1 MWEQTKIS
9 GAELQ
14 ERLASIETL
23 ISQQKY
29 SNSLKE
35 LKLLENE
42 IDIKDLSSSTG
53 KFYHLSAITLYHLG
67 NYPEA
72 KYRSEKALTLLR
84 ETNDNSLLADTENIL
99 GRTFLSLGDL
109 KSAELH
115 LRDAIATYR
124 RLGDQGQVCNI
135 YNIIARINF
144 IRSDFPK
151 ALELLKE
158 ALHTSMEIKGD
169 KLVAHFTSNLG
180 RVYTLVGQWEKAEES
195 LLIGLKYYQEKKTEL
210 NICRDKL
217 ALGYLYSLKRNF
229 NKAHTLYGQALQ
241 LREKNNWIREQVIY
255 HEYAGELAYYQGQFS
270 VAEAHY
276 KKIIEIMSK
285 IAPDSDM
292 INQTYRLFAVLQF
305 AKKEY
310 VKGLS
315 SCVKSLKVSRS
326 LGDRLEEGA
335 VYRILGQIYSAQGE
349 KNKSKKYFTKGIS
362 ILQGISAKY
371 ELAKTYL
378 EAGKST
384 SFDYYQRLGFLMD
397 AEREFKGL
405 KVNYYLAQVDVAI
418 AQLLF
423 ENEEWNRV
431 PLFLDR
437 AENLFRESEDEKGL
451 IEIARIRQNIQD
463 VKNHKFLSVETTKKG
478 YVPPIKTRNSKILDI
493 IEKIHQI
500 KDSDVNIFLEGE
512 TGTGKD
518 LLAKFIHYKS
528 DRKDK
533 KFVAVNC
540 SALPESLLENEL
552 FGHKK
557 GAYTGATQDQWGRFE
572 EAEGGTLY
580 LDEIADVPLP
590 IQVKLLRATENKE
603 ITRLGDTKPRR
614 IDVRLI
620 SSTNRDIQKAIED
633 GSFRQDLYHRLN
645 TIPIK
650 IPPLRERKED
660 IPLLFKHFLE
670 EFGVGEELLKSIEN
684 PVSLIRLIDYEWPG
698 NIRELENEVKRIAVL
713 SGGDK
718 CRFCH
723 LLNSFHQEEGE
734 TEVDSS
740 LPSRVA
746 KFEKAQILNALLM
759 SDWVK
764 TKAAAL
770 LGIDESLLRY
780 KIKKH

>member
-1 MWEQTKIS
+1 MIDNE
-9 GAELQ
+9 EH
-14 ERLASIETL
+14 
-23 ISQQKY
+23 Y
-29 SNSLKE
+29 SSA
-35 LKLLENE
+35 
-42 IDIKDLSSSTG
+42 G
-53 KFYHLSAITLYHLG
+53 KFYHLSALTLYHLG

-72 KYRSEKALTLLR
+72 RLKGEKAFVLLK
-84 ETNDNSLLADTENIL
+84 ETNKNRLLADTENIL
-99 GRTFLSLGDL
+99 GRTFLSLGNL

-115 LRDAIATYR
+115 LRDAVTTYR

-135 YNIIARINF
+135 YNTIARINF
-144 IRSDFPK
+144 LRSDFPK
-151 ALELLKE
+151 ALELLRE
-158 ALHTSMEIKGD
+158 ALQSSVKIKED
-169 KLVAHFTSNLG
+169 KLIAHFTSNLG
-180 RVYTLVGQWEKAEES
+180 RVYTLLGQWEKAEEN
-195 LLIGLKYYQEKKTEL
+195 LFIGLKYYQEKKVEL
-210 NICRDKL
+210 NISRDKL
-217 ALGYLYSLKRNF
+217 ALSYLLLLRREFKEAETY
-229 NKAHTLYGQALQ
+229 LQ
-241 LREKNNWIREQVIY
+241 EVFTIVTRENYERELAIF
-255 HEYAGELAYYQGQFS
+255 HEYSGELAYHKGQFKS
-270 VAEAHY
+270 AEQHY
-276 KKIIEIMSK
+276 KDALEIGDR
-285 IAPDSDM
+285 IAPEGD
-292 INQTYRLFAVLQF
+292 IGNQTYRLLAELQYD
-305 AKKEY
+305 KKEY
-310 VKGLS
+310 VKALS
-315 SCVKSLKVSRS
+315 SCEKSLKVSLS

-335 VYRILGQIYSAQGE
+335 VYRILGQIYSAKGE

-362 ILQGISAKY
+362 ILQGINVKY

-384 SFDYYQRLGFLMD
+384 SFDYYQRLGFLMN
-397 AEREFKGL
+397 AEHEFKDL
-405 KVNYYLAQVDVAI
+405 KVKYYLAQVDLAI
-418 AQLLF
+418 ALLLF
-423 ENEEWNRV
+423 ENEEWNRMH
-431 PLFLDR
+431 LFLDR

-451 IEIARIRQNIQD
+451 IEIARIRQNVQE
-463 VKNHKFLSVETTKKG
+463 VKNRKYLSVETPKNRFC
-478 YVPPIKTRNSKILDI
+478 PDIITRNNRIIDI
-493 IEKIHQI
+493 VEKIHQI
-500 KDSDVNIFLEGE
+500 KDSDVNILLEGE

-518 LLAKFIHYKS
+518 LFSKFIHYKS

-614 IDVRLI
+614 IDVRII

-670 EFGVGEELLKSIEN
+670 EFGVGEEILKSIEN
-684 PVSLIRLIDYEWPG
+684 PLSLIRLIDYEWPG

-718 CRFCH
+718 CRFCQ
-723 LLNSFHQEEGE
+723 LLNNFNQKDGK
-734 TEVDSS
+734 TENDSS
-740 LPSRVA
+740 LTSRME
-746 KFEKAQILNALLM
+746 KFERDQILNALLI
-759 SDWVK
+759 SNWVK
-764 TKAAAL
+764 TKAAVL
-770 LGIDESLLRY
+770 LGIHESVLRY
-780 KIKKH
+780 RMKRLGIKNHNSLKD